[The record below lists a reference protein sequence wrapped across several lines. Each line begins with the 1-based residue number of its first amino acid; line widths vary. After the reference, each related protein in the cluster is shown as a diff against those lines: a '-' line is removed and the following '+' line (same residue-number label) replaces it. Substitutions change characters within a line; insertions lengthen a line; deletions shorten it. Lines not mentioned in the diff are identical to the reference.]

1 MSTKRGPHTFHNTH
15 RGILT
20 SVQGILTCCVRERD
34 RCARSQGGTSRAQ
47 GASVPRSNSART
59 EATHTAGH
67 AKAGHMGCEHG
78 SRSRPPAGR
87 PCTATNACP
96 KVPSSRRVQ
105 RRHLLRHG
113 ASASAASHLQ
123 ALPASCAHACCSC
136 AMPPPAN
143 TSQTRRASARR
154 SRHTP
159 SVRTAQR
166 KNAPPP
172 RPHSVVDRCLACG
185 RRALRC
191 MMGRVCP

>member
-1 MSTKRGPHTFHNTH
+1 MSKEFLRAAW
-15 RGILT
+15 RAR
-20 SVQGILTCCVRERD
+20 QVRTLP
-34 RCARSQGGTSRAQ
+34 GGTSRAQ
-47 GASVPRSNSART
+47 GVSVPRSNSART

-87 PCTATNACP
+87 PCTATNACLT
-96 KVPSSRRVQ
+96 VPSSRRVQ

-113 ASASAASHLQ
+113 ASASAASDLQ
-123 ALPASCAHACCSC
+123 ALPASCAHACC

-159 SVRTAQR
+159 SVRTAQK
-166 KNAPPP
+166 KNAPPQATQRRGP
-172 RPHSVVDRCLACG
+172 LPHSVREAGLSVRDG
-185 RRALRC
+185 PS
-191 MMGRVCP
+191 VP